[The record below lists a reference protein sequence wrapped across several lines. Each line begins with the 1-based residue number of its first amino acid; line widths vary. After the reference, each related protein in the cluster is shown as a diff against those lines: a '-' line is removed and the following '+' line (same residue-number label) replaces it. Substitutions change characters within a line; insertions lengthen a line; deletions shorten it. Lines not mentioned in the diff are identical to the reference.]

1 MKKVLLGAF
10 LLTAMVSFAQEPQ
23 KTKKEAPDTTKQT
36 EEPVKIT
43 PQQMDVE
50 PAQKAK
56 VSKGDHTKKEI
67 PAEGTKKE
75 ETKKK

>member
-1 MKKVLLGAF
+1 MKKVLIAAF
-10 LLTAMVSFAQEPQ
+10 LLIAMVSFAQEPQ
-23 KTKKEAPDTTKQT
+23 KNKKETRDTTKQT

-50 PAQKAK
+50 PLEKPK
-56 VSKGDHTKKEI
+56 VSKDDQTKKEI